1 MNKKYSPDWRTQ
13 IERDKHRQAG
23 ELTWLDTYCYSR
35 LGNIA
40 PVTSTLIFT
49 TIDCTLLMSQY
60 PVFTVKN
67 RELLPLL
74 PLIELYR
81 RIKPDLNLRGWVP
94 CWALLVKVT
103 LANIAGLSHN
113 PLPPYLILLSWLW
126 SVGVLKG
133 STPVLDFCA
142 ITLTGPHL
150 NDDHDPTNT
159 VSRGCVFGV
168 EINGYFP
175 QIL

>member
-1 MNKKYSPDWRTQ
+1 MANKAAKEDSRNAERRTKKNRALRRQRLDIMNKKYSPDWRTQ

-81 RIKPDLNLRGWVP
+81 RIKPDLNLRG
-94 CWALLVKVT
+94 
-103 LANIAGLSHN
+103 
-113 PLPPYLILLSWLW
+113 
-126 SVGVLKG
+126 
-133 STPVLDFCA
+133 
-142 ITLTGPHL
+142 
-150 NDDHDPTNT
+150 
-159 VSRGCVFGV
+159 
-168 EINGYFP
+168 
-175 QIL
+175 